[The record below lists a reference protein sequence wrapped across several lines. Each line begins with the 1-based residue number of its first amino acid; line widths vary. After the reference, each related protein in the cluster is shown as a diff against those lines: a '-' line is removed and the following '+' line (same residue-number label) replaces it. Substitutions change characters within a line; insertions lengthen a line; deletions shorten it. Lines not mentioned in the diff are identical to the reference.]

1 MEDTLK
7 TTLFIPV
14 LNEIKG
20 SKIIMPRIKKEWFD
34 EIIVVDGGSNDGT
47 VEYYES
53 NGYWVISQKTKGLAA
68 AYWECLEVA
77 KGDIIVPFSP
87 DNNSVPEL
95 LPQLLEKMKEGYDMV
110 IVSRYKGGA
119 KSEDD
124 DPITAFGNWMFTKI
138 VNILFRAEYTDV
150 LVMYRAFRKDLMDR
164 LEITERKHP
173 TLEVMLC
180 NRCAIRKLKVADLSG
195 DEPKRIGGVRK
206 MSPLYNGSVI
216 LWQIFKDFFTW
227 S

>member
-1 MEDTLK
+1 
-7 TTLFIPV
+7 
-14 LNEIKG
+14 
-20 SKIIMPRIKKEWFD
+20 
-34 EIIVVDGGSNDGT
+34 
-47 VEYYES
+47 
-53 NGYWVISQKTKGLAA
+53 
-68 AYWECLEVA
+68 LEVA

-110 IVSRYKGGA
+110 IVSRYKGDA

-124 DPITAFGNWMFTKI
+124 DPITAFGNWMFTKM

-150 LVMYRAFRKDLMDR
+150 LVMYRAFRKDLIDR
-164 LEITERKHP
+164 LKITERKYP
-173 TLEVMLC
+173 TLEAILC

-195 DEPKRIGGVRK
+195 DEPKRIGSVRK
-206 MSPLYNGSVI
+206 MKPLYNGSVV
-216 LWQIFKDFFTW
+216 LWQIFKDLFW

>member
-1 MEDTLK
+1 MKDTLK

-14 LNEIKG
+14 LNELEG

-53 NGYWVISQKTKGLAA
+53 NGYRVISQKYKGLAA

-95 LPQLLEKMKEGYDMV
+95 LPQLLEKIKNCLLR
-110 IVSRYKGGA
+110 IQQ
-119 KSEDD
+119 
-124 DPITAFGNWMFTKI
+124 NH
-138 VNILFRAEYTDV
+138 
-150 LVMYRAFRKDLMDR
+150 LVQR
-164 LEITERKHP
+164 LIQK
-173 TLEVMLC
+173 
-180 NRCAIRKLKVADLSG
+180 K
-195 DEPKRIGGVRK
+195 
-206 MSPLYNGSVI
+206 
-216 LWQIFKDFFTW
+216 
-227 S
+227 